1 MPFGHSSKHQLLS
14 NLHNI
19 ILLAK
24 LRFYAEEM
32 TDKRKTGFSINRV
45 VYRFVQVYDA
55 LLKPN
60 WEALHQWKLQSHW
73 MSLQRTKEIV
83 SSCWKKIFKTRQ
95 QPLSIFFGFIS
106 MKFFKEH
113 IIKNPDEVI
122 ATISCAGFTGCSAKL
137 HKFFISSLFH
147 KYIKGLFK
155 NIQVS
160 CPEMTT
166 ATEIG
171 ITLFEKFLGQVMRSS
186 FVTWSLSLVRS
197 TQTLT
202 ALLQHCIRTATIWT
216 HQCVGWST
224 FEMCLDH
231 QMEHEHTFI
240 IAIQN
245 WM

>member
-1 MPFGHSSKHQLLS
+1 MPFGHSSKYQLLS
-14 NLHNI
+14 NLHHV

-24 LRFYAEEM
+24 LRFNTEEM
-32 TDKRKTGFSINRV
+32 TDKRKTGFSTNRE
-45 VYRFVQVYDA
+45 VYRFVQVYNT

-73 MSLQRTKEIV
+73 MSLQGTKEIV

-113 IIKNPDEVI
+113 IIKNPWW
-122 ATISCAGFTGCSAKL
+122 SHCNHLMCRFFTGCSAKL
-137 HKFFISSLFH
+137 HKFFISPLFH
-147 KYIKGLFK
+147 KYIKCFFK
-155 NIQVS
+155 NTQAS

-171 ITLFEKFLGQVMRSS
+171 NTLFEKFLGQVVRSS
-186 FVTWSLSLVRS
+186 FVTWSLSLVWS

-202 ALLQHCIRTATIWT
+202 ALLQHCIGTATIWA
-216 HQCVGWST
+216 HQCVDWST
-224 FEMCLDH
+224 FEMCFDR
-231 QMEHEHTFI
+231 
-240 IAIQN
+240 
-245 WM
+245 

>member
-1 MPFGHSSKHQLLS
+1 
-14 NLHNI
+14 
-19 ILLAK
+19 
-24 LRFYAEEM
+24 
-32 TDKRKTGFSINRV
+32 
-45 VYRFVQVYDA
+45 
-55 LLKPN
+55 
-60 WEALHQWKLQSHW
+60 

-122 ATISCAGFTGCSAKL
+122 ATITCAGFTGCSAKL
-137 HKFFISSLFH
+137 HKFFISSLLH

-202 ALLQHCIRTATIWT
+202 ALLQHCIRIATI
-216 HQCVGWST
+216 
-224 FEMCLDH
+224 
-231 QMEHEHTFI
+231 
-240 IAIQN
+240 
-245 WM
+245 

>member
-1 MPFGHSSKHQLLS
+1 
-14 NLHNI
+14 
-19 ILLAK
+19 
-24 LRFYAEEM
+24 
-32 TDKRKTGFSINRV
+32 
-45 VYRFVQVYDA
+45 
-55 LLKPN
+55 
-60 WEALHQWKLQSHW
+60 
-73 MSLQRTKEIV
+73 MSLQGTKEIV

-137 HKFFISSLFH
+137 HKFFISPLFH
-147 KYIKGLFK
+147 KYIKGLLRT
-155 NIQVS
+155 QVS

-171 ITLFEKFLGQVMRSS
+171 ITLFEKFLGQVVRRS

-202 ALLQHCIRTATIWT
+202 ALLQHCVGTATI
-216 HQCVGWST
+216 
-224 FEMCLDH
+224 
-231 QMEHEHTFI
+231 
-240 IAIQN
+240 
-245 WM
+245 

>member
-1 MPFGHSSKHQLLS
+1 
-14 NLHNI
+14 
-19 ILLAK
+19 
-24 LRFYAEEM
+24 
-32 TDKRKTGFSINRV
+32 
-45 VYRFVQVYDA
+45 
-55 LLKPN
+55 
-60 WEALHQWKLQSHW
+60 
-73 MSLQRTKEIV
+73 MSLQGTKEIV

-106 MKFFKEH
+106 MKEH

-137 HKFFISSLFH
+137 HKFFISPLFH

-155 NIQVS
+155 NTHVS

-171 ITLFEKFLGQVMRSS
+171 ITLFEKFLGQVVRSS

-202 ALLQHCIRTATIWT
+202 ALLQHCVGTATI
-216 HQCVGWST
+216 
-224 FEMCLDH
+224 
-231 QMEHEHTFI
+231 
-240 IAIQN
+240 
-245 WM
+245 